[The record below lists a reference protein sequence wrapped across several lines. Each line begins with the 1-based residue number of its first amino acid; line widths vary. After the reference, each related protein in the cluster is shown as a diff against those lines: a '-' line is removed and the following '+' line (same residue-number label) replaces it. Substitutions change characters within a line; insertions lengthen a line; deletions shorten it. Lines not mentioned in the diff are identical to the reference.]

1 MYALYI
7 CSSIAIEITT
17 NNYIHSVSRLSDCA
31 NKVVSFLDNGFHQP
45 IFNSLREGSFY
56 HLAGFG
62 DIPFSHGDIPVVSY
76 QLYEVEQTK
85 TYFSTWSFFLG
96 SFAFLPMGA
105 FYCLLQVSKDARFF
119 LVRSIRSDSLLMR
132 KHNPS
137 GVFVEAIILIS
148 IYTAVF
154 HFQLFQNSLN
164 SQRTNTI
171 GDISNWSVR
180 IQR

>member
-1 MYALYI
+1 M
-7 CSSIAIEITT
+7 
-17 NNYIHSVSRLSDCA
+17 
-31 NKVVSFLDNGFHQP
+31 
-45 IFNSLREGSFY
+45 
-56 HLAGFG
+56 
-62 DIPFSHGDIPVVSY
+62 VSY

-119 LVRSIRSDSLLMR
+119 LVRSIRLDSLLMR

-137 GVFVEAIILIS
+137 GVFVDAIVLIS
-148 IYTAVF
+148 IYAAVF
-154 HFQLFQNSLN
+154 HFQLFQNLLT

-171 GDISNWSVR
+171 ADIFNWSV
-180 IQR
+180 QRHWKNVSRSFLLTRQSFTKAKPACRQSIMMHVLTSVACIAFSLNV

>member
-1 MYALYI
+1 M
-7 CSSIAIEITT
+7 
-17 NNYIHSVSRLSDCA
+17 
-31 NKVVSFLDNGFHQP
+31 
-45 IFNSLREGSFY
+45 
-56 HLAGFG
+56 
-62 DIPFSHGDIPVVSY
+62 
-76 QLYEVEQTK
+76 
-85 TYFSTWSFFLG
+85 G

-119 LVRSIRSDSLLMR
+119 LVRSITSDSLLMR

-164 SQRTNTI
+164 SQRTNTVA
-171 GDISNWSVR
+171 DISNWSVR
-180 IQR
+180 IQRYWKNVSRIILLTRQPFTKVKPACRQSIMMHVLTSVACIAFSLNV